1 MITGTRKRY
10 NDRRK
15 AQENQVT
22 LTEAIK
28 KADSVVVTTMVN
40 EDEYNVE
47 ITKSAAL
54 EIIVIAGAFFSVMNP
69 QNNNFYANESRHSQV
84 AYYNDANNVV
94 YLGR

>member
-1 MITGTRKRY
+1 MNLAET
-10 NDRRK
+10 
-15 AQENQVT
+15 
-22 LTEAIK
+22 IK
-28 KADSVVVTTMVN
+28 KADSVVVTTIVN

-54 EIIVIAGAFFSVMNP
+54 KIVTIAGARFSAMNP